1 MEVPPGRDR
10 YAKQSLFAG
19 IGSDGQAALGRAR
32 VVICGCGATGSVLAE
47 TLARAGVGS
56 IRVVD
61 RDFVERSNLQRQVLF
76 DERDATERTPKA
88 IAAAARLRAI
98 NSDIDIEA
106 VVADIGPENVR
117 SLIDNCDLILDGTDN
132 FETRFLIND
141 ASLEASIPWIYCGVI
156 GSHGQTMTILPH
168 NTACLRCVIEEPPD
182 PGAVETCDT
191 AGVLGPAV
199 MAVASLAAADA
210 LKLLAGRTEV
220 IRPRLLAV
228 DVWDGSLRTIDTSSL
243 RSRSTC
249 PACDRGERLWL
260 NAEAGSRAAI
270 LCGRNAVQINPG
282 GGRRIE
288 LAELAAR
295 LASAGEVVETPYLL
309 RFRVT
314 EPLCEITVFR
324 DGRAII
330 QGTEDLAAARSI
342 YGRFVG
348 F

>member
-1 MEVPPGRDR
+1 MTVPDR
-10 YAKQSLFAG
+10 YAKQRLFSD
-19 IGSDGQAALGRAR
+19 IGSDGQKAIGRAH
-32 VVICGCGATGSVLAE
+32 VMICGCGATGSVLAE
-47 TLARAGVGS
+47 TLTRAGVGS
-56 IRVVD
+56 MRIVD
-61 RDFVERSNLQRQVLF
+61 RDFVERSNLQRQILF

-98 NSDIDIEA
+98 NSDIEIEP
-106 VVADIGPENVR
+106 VVADVGPENIR
-117 SLIDNCDLILDGTDN
+117 SLVDRCDLILDGTDN
-132 FETRFLIND
+132 FETRFLLND
-141 ASLEASIPWIYCGVI
+141 LSLETSIPWIYCGVI

-168 NTACLRCVIEEPPD
+168 TTACLRCVIEEPPD

-191 AGVLGPAV
+191 AGVIGPAV
-199 MAVASLAAADA
+199 MAVASFAAADA
-210 LKLLAGRTEV
+210 LKFLAGRTEQ
-220 IRPRLLAV
+220 IRPRLLAM

-243 RSRSTC
+243 RERGAC

-260 NAEAGSRAAI
+260 NAVVGSRAAI

-282 GGRRIE
+282 GDRKIE
-288 LAELAAR
+288 LADLAAR
-295 LASAGEVVETPYLL
+295 LAGAGDVVETPYLL

-314 EPLCEITVFR
+314 EPPCEITVFR

-342 YGRFVG
+342 YGRFIG